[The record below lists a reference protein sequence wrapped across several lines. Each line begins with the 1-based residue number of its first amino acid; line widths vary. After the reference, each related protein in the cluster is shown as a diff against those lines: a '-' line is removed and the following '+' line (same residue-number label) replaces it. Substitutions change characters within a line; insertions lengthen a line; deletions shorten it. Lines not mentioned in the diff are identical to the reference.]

1 MASGICFP
9 IALNLARHA
18 FLIGPMDSDGPCW
31 TTCNRTFSTKS
42 SIINFSARSISP
54 VKTQARSCQ
63 STCGESLPCAIF
75 FTLLVI
81 AHNLKNRIIWR
92 SPKIKNRIPRITKER
107 SIKLYFLLN
116 TYKATKFVTFRQC
129 SRRRNRTAADNRSGL
144 LHGRQRERQC
154 LFHALVVL
162 VGDGNEL
169 TGIDGPVGVLDDV
182 GGLN

>member
-1 MASGICFP
+1 MIFAPFWSFSMASGICFP

-81 AHNLKNRIIWR
+81 AHNLKKQNNLEESKNKKQNSKNYEIKIHKIIFFVKHIQ
-92 SPKIKNRIPRITKER
+92 SYKIC
-107 SIKLYFLLN
+107 YFSAMFPAAESN
-116 TYKATKFVTFRQC
+116 
-129 SRRRNRTAADNRSGL
+129 RRRQPFGTTPWPPTRAAMSVSRPC
-144 LHGRQRERQC
+144 RPCRRRK
-154 LFHALVVL
+154 
-162 VGDGNEL
+162 
-169 TGIDGPVGVLDDV
+169 
-182 GGLN
+182 